1 MTRAS
6 SSPPTRYA
14 IQPKIGVQIGM
25 PLTRA
30 RKKVSAT
37 AQWIRRVANRWRTTS
52 SPMMTLSLVR
62 ATTIG
67 VSTTVLM
74 MSSSL
79 VDAAR
84 RNLRAVPGVVNEE
97 SEDSSERRDDAD
109 RPDDLLPQFHA
120 PWHMRI
126 HRQVV
131 PLGMAMTENR
141 DDPRAVHAIGVVQD
155 PVFESLVLE
164 RSDTRVAEGDH
175 LLFLAEL

>member
-37 AQWIRRVANRWRTTS
+37 DQWIRRVANRWRTTS
-52 SPMMTLSLVR
+52 SPMMTLSRVR

-74 MSSSL
+74 IFYSL
-79 VDAAR
+79 VDAAW
-84 RNLRAVPGVVNEE
+84 RNLRSASRVGKYEFEE
-97 SEDSSERRDDAD
+97 RCERHTDV
-109 RPDDLLPQFHA
+109 DLP
-120 PWHMRI
+120 
-126 HRQVV
+126 
-131 PLGMAMTENR
+131 
-141 DDPRAVHAIGVVQD
+141 
-155 PVFESLVLE
+155 
-164 RSDTRVAEGDH
+164 
-175 LLFLAEL
+175 